1 MNCSCNDSNQKI
13 STWRIT
19 TKAISHEENIMT
31 VIVYG
36 KSTFAGNAKTRRH
49 ERRRKLA
56 IERDAIC
63 NIIDSIFGTDSE
75 EPVQEAPRKRLSL
88 SEKAASLGSLLCK
101 KAEEVE
107 RKQSRIYYRK
117 PRSEMGVTCSGRQK
131 QRGKSIPAYYD

>member
-1 MNCSCNDSNQKI
+1 
-13 STWRIT
+13 
-19 TKAISHEENIMT
+19 MT

-75 EPVQEAPRKRLSL
+75 EHVQEAHRKRLSI
-88 SEKAASLGSLLCK
+88 SEKAISLGSLLSK
-101 KAEEVE
+101 KADECSGSICLPNVA
-107 RKQSRIYYRK
+107 IYAAGYRK
-117 PRSEMGVTCSGRQK
+117 SK
-131 QRGKSIPAYYD
+131 QLTAR

>member
-1 MNCSCNDSNQKI
+1 
-13 STWRIT
+13 
-19 TKAISHEENIMT
+19 MT

-88 SEKAASLGSLLCK
+88 SEKAISLGSLRCQ

-107 RKQSRIYYRK
+107 RKQNRIYYRK
-117 PRSEMGVTCSGRQK
+117 RRSEMGVTCSGRPK

>member
-1 MNCSCNDSNQKI
+1 
-13 STWRIT
+13 
-19 TKAISHEENIMT
+19 MT

-75 EPVQEAPRKRLSL
+75 ESVQRKPRNPLSL
-88 SEKAASLGSLLCK
+88 SEKAASLGSLLHK
-101 KAEEVE
+101 KSDECSGSICLPNTAL
-107 RKQSRIYYRK
+107 YAAGYRK
-117 PRSEMGVTCSGRQK
+117 SGTITAR
-131 QRGKSIPAYYD
+131 

>member
-1 MNCSCNDSNQKI
+1 
-13 STWRIT
+13 
-19 TKAISHEENIMT
+19 MT

-56 IERDAIC
+56 IERYYIC

-88 SEKAASLGSLLCK
+88 SEKAISLGSLRCQ

-107 RKQSRIYYRK
+107 RKQNRIYYRK

>member
-1 MNCSCNDSNQKI
+1 
-13 STWRIT
+13 
-19 TKAISHEENIMT
+19 MT

-88 SEKAASLGSLLCK
+88 SEKAASLGILCCK
-101 KAEEVE
+101 EEDE
-107 RKQSRIYYRK
+107 RSGSICLPNVAIYAAGYRK
-117 PRSEMGVTCSGRQK
+117 SK
-131 QRGKSIPAYYD
+131 QLTAR

>member
-1 MNCSCNDSNQKI
+1 
-13 STWRIT
+13 
-19 TKAISHEENIMT
+19 MT

-75 EPVQEAPRKRLSL
+75 EPVQEAPR
-88 SEKAASLGSLLCK
+88 
-101 KAEEVE
+101 
-107 RKQSRIYYRK
+107 
-117 PRSEMGVTCSGRQK
+117 
-131 QRGKSIPAYYD
+131 

>member
-1 MNCSCNDSNQKI
+1 
-13 STWRIT
+13 
-19 TKAISHEENIMT
+19 MT

-75 EPVQEAPRKRLSL
+75 EPVQKDT
-88 SEKAASLGSLLCK
+88 
-101 KAEEVE
+101 
-107 RKQSRIYYRK
+107 
-117 PRSEMGVTCSGRQK
+117 RSV
-131 QRGKSIPAYYD
+131 

>member
-1 MNCSCNDSNQKI
+1 
-13 STWRIT
+13 
-19 TKAISHEENIMT
+19 MT

-75 EPVQEAPRKRLSL
+75 EPVHEAPRKRLSI
-88 SEKAASLGSLLCK
+88 SEKAISLGIISKSNTDANSGSVCLP
-101 KAEEVE
+101 EVAL
-107 RKQSRIYYRK
+107 YAAGYR
-117 PRSEMGVTCSGRQK
+117 RQK
-131 QRGKSIPAYYD
+131 LITAR